1 MSNKYSNVEGKEKS
15 QNIALFRHGIISP
28 VMHQGEESQN
38 QFFKRMSEK
47 KHFIPGVG
55 LKKFSVSTFKSWLS
69 SYKEEGYSGI
79 KPKVRVDKGSSRK
92 IDGDFIEI
100 IQEILQ
106 EIPITTYTLLYRQ
119 LIEKGHIRPGDFSLQ
134 TLIKFLKDNN
144 FALCKREVIA
154 RKKFETEEINKLWF
168 CDFMHSI
175 KISDGKKKKFTYL
188 CAIIDDHT
196 RIITGSNWAF
206 DQNLSVLE
214 QTFKEAILSYGK
226 PQKFYC
232 DNAKVFTSEA
242 VHLPC
247 AKLGIALIHS
257 KPYDASSRGKIE
269 RFFRTV
275 QSAFIPT
282 VQKLDLTIAQLNES
296 FQEWIRTQ
304 YHRNVHLGIGEPPMD
319 RLLKEINSV
328 KIQRVPQEELD
339 LIFYRTIKRKVKL
352 DATVSV
358 DGKLYEAPG
367 KYIGI
372 QVELRYPSSSP
383 EEIYIFEQDK
393 PVHRLKALNLQQN
406 ANQPFVSLSY
416 SNLFKG
422 EE

>member
-1 MSNKYSNVEGKEKS
+1 MSKYSKDSEKERS
-15 QNIALFRHGIISP
+15 QKLALFRHGIIS
-28 VMHQGEESQN
+28 QILYEREESQN
-38 QFFKRMSEK
+38 QYFKKMAEK
-47 KHFIPGVG
+47 EHFIPGVG

-69 SYKEEGYSGI
+69 SYRESGYDGI
-79 KPKVRVDKGSSRK
+79 KPRIRVDKGSSRK
-92 IDGDFIEI
+92 IDGDFEEI
-100 IQEILQ
+100 IFKLLQ
-106 EIPITTYTLLYRQ
+106 EMPITTYTLLYRQ
-119 LIEKGHIRPGDFSLQ
+119 LIEKGYIRPGDFTIQ
-134 TLIKFLKDNN
+134 TLIKFIKDNN
-144 FALCKREVIA
+144 ISLIKRDIIP
-154 RKKFETEEINKLWF
+154 RKKFETEHVNNLWI

-175 KISDGKKKKFTYL
+175 RLSDGKMKKYTYL

-196 RIITGSNWAF
+196 RVITGSNWSF

-232 DNAKVFTSEA
+232 DNGRVFTSDA

-257 KPYDASSRGKIE
+257 KPYDPPGRGKIE

-282 VQKLDLTIAQLNES
+282 VKERNLSISELNTA

-304 YHRNVHLGIGEPPMD
+304 YHRNIHQGIAEPPMD
-319 RLLKEINSV
+319 RLLKDIKSV
-328 KIQRVPQEELD
+328 KIERIAKETLD
-339 LIFYRTIKRKVKL
+339 LTFYRTIKRKVKL
-352 DATVSV
+352 DCTVSV
-358 DGKLYEAPG
+358 DGKLYEAPA
-367 KYIGI
+367 KYIGL

-383 EEIYIFEQDK
+383 QEIYIFEQDK
-393 PVHRLKALNLQQN
+393 PIHRLKTLNLHQN

-416 SNLFKG
+416 SNLFHK
-422 EE
+422 E